1 MLRVIA
7 VFGAFVSFLYAA
19 YQAMVYGGWAYG
31 CIIAVV
37 TAYFSGKAMA
47 FADVRTAL
55 RRRR

>member
-7 VFGAFVSFLYAA
+7 VFGVCVSLLYAA
-19 YQAMVYGGWAYG
+19 YQAMVYGGWVYG

-47 FADVRTAL
+47 FADVRTEL
-55 RRRR
+55 RRGR